1 MLNIND
7 VYVRLKSVKRG
18 LTIAKK
24 AGDVAKQHRLE
35 NELLILKDAF
45 AYCEAEGQVVTCCC
59 KNAPHVFDII
69 INEMSDVKKHVA
81 TKYTGKCLYGSLQS
95 TASDGGCYRV
105 LYGSGRAALNVDR

>member
-45 AYCEAEGQVVTCCC
+45 A
-59 KNAPHVFDII
+59 
-69 INEMSDVKKHVA
+69 
-81 TKYTGKCLYGSLQS
+81 
-95 TASDGGCYRV
+95 
-105 LYGSGRAALNVDR
+105 